1 MLGHTLCMKT
11 DTPAHKTVQFEDVPL
26 KSLKTD

>member
-1 MLGHTLCMKT
+1 MLGHTCMKT
-11 DTPAHKTVQFEDVPL
+11 DTPAHKAVQFEDVPI